1 MLKELYF
8 SKRLASTT
16 WKCKVV
22 FITMGFNYFF
32 VMFNIGSLPGN
43 MFEVG
48 ILFGLAEFLGVFF
61 GAKFA

>member
-1 MLKELYF
+1 
-8 SKRLASTT
+8 
-16 WKCKVV
+16 
-22 FITMGFNYFF
+22 MGFNYFF